1 MIDQK
6 SLCVNFEKAMLAITT
21 ACQAEKDM
29 LLEIVGG
36 SIDSVVI
43 DDEVRY
49 TEKYWRTKTAQRDNS
64 TMIVT

>member
-6 SLCVNFEKAMLAITT
+6 SLCENFEKAMLAIQT

-49 TEKYWRTKTAQRDNS
+49 TEKYWRTKTALRENS
-64 TMIVT
+64 TLIVT